1 MKRWVLV
8 YVYLVFVLGL
18 NGCSKSSP
26 RLNPPQPGPS
36 RTPDNAFLVPR
47 PSSPPA
53 DERSLALQVRAAS
66 CKPLDKA
73 QSFRIQPPRSTG
85 TTSGTTNQP
94 LSFQARDLFTR
105 LDAACQSCHSPRVA
119 VGGFRYAN
127 SYRDRTEVID
137 GVDTLIPGYA
147 SAADKLLAA
156 LASGTMPPAVENES
170 RDQYIQMT
178 EQLQQWISAGKPD
191 PADSSAAAEY
201 PAVWGLSDP
210 SAFTSLGDCSP
221 ASLKPDG
228 DKDAYFASMETLP
241 KTLKETDLNTLDDWQ
256 LAQRGTI
263 AYDVE
268 YPLMNDYAKKL
279 RHIRLPGKADE
290 NGKFQ
295 PNAEFQAITLL
306 ADKNLSTQEYAIPE
320 NTRFYKTFFAQ
331 RRNAEGIVTYRPME
345 TRIIV
350 VRYGREPLYGTY
362 VWSPDQSE
370 AVLLDA
376 PYRDGTPWKDLVIKD
391 SFDET
396 RSGVERKYV
405 VPAKHRCVQCHQG
418 TSQKSFVLGF
428 NPYQLN
434 IQTVDH
440 LGNPIKVTSEKATQM
455 DRLSQLGVLD
465 PAAASLRPTLRDLS
479 RNEERFAAHRT
490 ETWDFALDAQGYFA
504 GNCAHCHNP
513 NGYAYKEG
521 QIRFDLRPG
530 FATEFPTHL
539 QPTKFSN
546 DNFRI
551 VSAAGDLD
559 LSYLFRK
566 VAGTDEELRGQDRMP
581 LHTPGAPDCQVVNT
595 ISRWILSYNRSLSRQ
610 AVLDTK
616 VVRPCTTESDFN
628 RADPPWFEEDP
639 TESDKNYIPRRADWN
654 DPEHGMPARF
664 RDLQFSPGLKD
675 LSRQSFPT
683 GWWINVDN
691 ACRFPEPANAADEL
705 RKWDELGQSWIR
717 SGVES
722 TRVPRTLG
730 QLYTSTPGAY
740 FFGQTCVKCHGRMG
754 RGDGVIAKD
763 FKQIQPASFL
773 NGMFGQAGLNK
784 QAFDAVDA
792 NGQKTNLTAQYFV
805 WMAVEGTRL
814 RDVPPAAIDVVGRYG
829 GRMLG
834 QIRDNCIRLLTGEKA
849 SSRDFLLY
857 KDVCTFENLGLNDEQ
872 LAVDENGVPRN
883 PAAVEAWADKGALNA
898 GFLIYDY
905 VESML
910 AQGKFKPS
918 QGECSLVPEYSP

>member
-1 MKRWVLV
+1 M
-8 YVYLVFVLGL
+8 
-18 NGCSKSSP
+18 
-26 RLNPPQPGPS
+26 
-36 RTPDNAFLVPR
+36 
-47 PSSPPA
+47 
-53 DERSLALQVRAAS
+53 
-66 CKPLDKA
+66 
-73 QSFRIQPPRSTG
+73 
-85 TTSGTTNQP
+85 
-94 LSFQARDLFTR
+94 
-105 LDAACQSCHSPRVA
+105 
-119 VGGFRYAN
+119 
-127 SYRDRTEVID
+127 ID
-137 GVDTLIPGYA
+137 GVDTRVPGYA
-147 SAADKLLAA
+147 SAAEKLAA
-156 LASGTMPPAVENES
+156 ALTSGTMPPPVPNES
-170 RDQYIQMT
+170 RDPYVLMA
-178 EQLQQWISAGKPD
+178 EQLQQWIAAGKPD
-191 PADSSAAAEY
+191 PAAASSGTAY
-201 PAVWGLSDP
+201 PEVWGLSDP
-210 SAFTSLGDCSP
+210 TALTSLGDCSP

-228 DKDAYFASMETLP
+228 DKDGYFASLETLP
-241 KTLKETDLNTLDDWQ
+241 KTLKETDLDTLDDWQ

-279 RHIRLPGKADE
+279 RHIRLPAKTDA

-295 PNAEFQAITLL
+295 SDAGFQSVSLL
-306 ADKNLSTQEYAIPE
+306 SGTESPGQEYRIPE

-331 RRNAEGIVTYRPME
+331 RRNGEGSIVYRPME
-345 TRIIV
+345 TRLIV

-362 VWSPDQSE
+362 VWNAEQTE

-396 RSGVERKYV
+396 RPGSERKYV

-428 NPYQLN
+428 SPYQIN
-434 IQTVDH
+434 IQTEDH
-440 LGNPIKVTSEKATQM
+440 LGNTKVVNTEKAVQM
-455 DRLSQLGVLD
+455 DRLKQLGVLD
-465 PAAASLRPTLRDLS
+465 PAASALRPRLRDLA
-479 RNEERFAAHRT
+479 RNEDRFAPHRS
-490 ETWDFALDAQGYFA
+490 ETWDIALDAQGYFA

-513 NGYAYKEG
+513 NGYAFKEG
-521 QIRFDLRPG
+521 QVRFDLRPG
-530 FATEFPTHL
+530 FATEFPTYL

-546 DNFRI
+546 DNFRV

-566 VAGTDEELRGQDRMP
+566 VAGTEEELRGQDRMP
-581 LHTPGAPDCQVVNT
+581 LHTSGAPDCQVVNT
-595 ISRWILSYNRSLSRQ
+595 IARWILSYNRSLSRQ
-610 AVLDTK
+610 AIIDTK
-616 VVRPCTTESDFN
+616 IARPCASETDFN
-628 RADPPWFEEDP
+628 RADPPWFEDDP

-654 DPEHGMPARF
+654 DPEHGMPERF
-664 RDLQFSPGLKD
+664 RNLPFAAGLKD

-691 ACRFPEPANAADEL
+691 ACHFPEPANPVDEL
-705 RKWDELGQSWIR
+705 RKWDDLGQTWIR
-717 SGVES
+717 AGVES

-730 QLYTSTPGAY
+730 QLYTTTPGAY

-763 FKQIQPASFL
+763 FKQIQPANFL
-773 NGMFGQAGLNK
+773 SGMFGQAGLNK
-784 QAFDAVDA
+784 QAFDVT
-792 NGQKTNLTAQYFV
+792 GVSGEKTNLTPQYFV

-814 RDVPPAAIDVVGRYG
+814 RDVPPAAVDVVGRYG

-883 PAAVEAWADKGALNA
+883 PAAVEAWADKGAINA
-898 GFLIYDY
+898 GFLTYDY

-910 AQGKFKPS
+910 ARGKFQPS